1 MLECRVVEG
10 GGYDC
15 IDALLLNPLGHV
27 DLKLD
32 LVEQDL
38 VNLLAPVLLEAIHRH
53 SEALAGQNPHQVFH
67 DKLEDSGKVVEE
79 EHQAIDRD
87 GMLMSPLEHVIELSE
102 TTESA
107 CRGVNSL

>member
-1 MLECRVVEG
+1 MIEG

-15 IDALLLNPLGHV
+15 IDALLLYALGHV

-38 VNLLAPVLLEAIHRH
+38 VNLLASILLEAFHRH
-53 SEALAGQNPHQVFH
+53 SETLAGQNPHQVFH
-67 DKLEDSGKVVEE
+67 DELEDSGKVVEE
-79 EHQAIDRD
+79 EHEAIDRD
-87 GMLMSPLEHVIELSE
+87 GILMSPLEHVIELSE

>member
-1 MLECRVVEG
+1 MLECRVVEC

-15 IDALLLNPLGHV
+15 IDALLLYALGHV

-38 VNLLAPVLLEAIHRH
+38 VNLLASVLLEAIHRH
-53 SEALAGQNPHQVFH
+53 SETLAGQDSHQVFH
-67 DKLEDSGKVVEE
+67 DELEDSGKVVEE
-79 EHQAIDRD
+79 EHKAVDRN